1 MDSHKIKVLL
11 CSPSPEQTGGIAMWT
26 RTIVNNFYPNN
37 HIPIRLVLCAMNRS
51 AFVNYNTNYFTRIYR
66 GVLDYVLILFR
77 FTKLLIVEK
86 PLIVHINTS
95 GSIGFIKDILVSL
108 ISRLIGVKVI
118 IHFHFGRIPYL
129 KKYSFEYTLLKF
141 VDILVNHYIVLD
153 LNSLN
158 SLRTLTKKPVSFVP
172 NPLSEDFINAVDLN
186 ENIIE
191 KEMCRLLFVGHVIPT
206 KGVEELIDSF
216 LTLEG
221 FTLKVAGKIDEGYFG
236 YLNDKYNSNSRYE
249 RVIFLGEVG
258 LDELV
263 SLYLESAIFIL
274 PSYTEGFP
282 NVVIEALY
290 SGCCVISTNVGAIP
304 YITQADS
311 SNPLATLINPRNANE
326 ISEAINEV
334 CIKMNFS
341 SHKLGSVRKNIVN
354 RFSASLVV
362 EELSEIYSKY

>member
-1 MDSHKIKVLL
+1 MDSYKLKVLL

-26 RTIVNNFYPNN
+26 RTIINKFYQKN
-37 HIPIRLVLCAMNRS
+37 HISIRLVLCAMNRS

-86 PLIVHINTS
+86 PVIVHINTS
-95 GSIGFIKDILVSL
+95 GSLGFIKDILISI
-108 ISRLIGVKVI
+108 ISRIIGVKVI

-129 KKYSFEYTLLKF
+129 KKYSFEYALLKL
-141 VDILVNHYIVLD
+141 VDIFVNHYIVLD
-153 LNSLN
+153 IDSLN
-158 SLRTLTKKPVSFVP
+158 SLRTLTRKPVSFVP
-172 NPLSEDFINAVDLN
+172 NPLSEDFINAVDSNDNL
-186 ENIIE
+186 IK

-216 LTLEG
+216 LMLEG

-236 YLNDKYNSNSRYE
+236 YLNDKYNSNLRYE

-282 NVVIEALY
+282 NVLLEALY

-311 SNPLATLINPRNANE
+311 SSPLATLIDPRSAAQ
-326 ISEAINEV
+326 ISDAINEV
-334 CIKMNFS
+334 CVKINFS
-341 SHKLGSVRKNIVN
+341 SYKLGYVRNNIVN
-354 RFSASLVV
+354 RFSASVV
-362 EELSEIYSKY
+362 VKELSEIYSKY